1 MPLAAGTRLGPY
13 EILSPLGA
21 GGMGEVYRARD
32 SRLGRDVAVKVLPD
46 HLAADPKALARFET
60 EAKAV
65 AALSHPNILA
75 LYDVGET
82 NGVRYAVTELLE
94 GETLRALVTGGPVPL
109 WRALEIARH
118 VADALAAAHEK
129 GIVHRDVKPENV
141 FLTKD
146 GHVKLL
152 DFGLARLQAVPSGAL
167 DTRSPTVPVLTES
180 GSILGTVAYMPPE
193 QARGQAVDHRTDQFS
208 LGVTLYEMLSGKRPF
223 RGEDA
228 ASLVSAILR
237 DEPEPLATAAPSA
250 PVGVRLV
257 VERCLAKD
265 PRERYASTRD
275 LARDLAAWRE
285 HASGTPVS
293 GGPPS
298 EVPVSAPTGALSTA
312 GRSPTARRRLVT
324 GLVVGALAL
333 AASFGSWL
341 WMRRQ
346 GEEDAERSAVR
357 ESPTAATPGLLPQ
370 RVVVA
375 VFANRTGDP
384 SLDAIGRTAA
394 ERIVDRLVR
403 VGADVVPAPHA
414 LPAEGAPSGSPA
426 RAHSASSAATDPAVA
441 LGEATRAGLVVSG
454 SCSLQ
459 GTQLELRA
467 TVTDAAA
474 RKVLYSVEQASGPRS
489 DPSAALA
496 ALAQRA
502 LDALGE
508 RLLAPESG
516 ADISS
521 RQIVPPRY
529 EALAEYL
536 LAAEAMSKGDMESHI
551 EHLRKAVELDPAFTN
566 ALLGLYAAYAVK
578 LDWPEAT
585 RWIEAGEK
593 TRAGLTPI
601 GRLNLDV
608 YSADFRGQV
617 EAGIR
622 ALRELARLEPSR
634 PVHRFILGRFLSLAS
649 RAREAEQILSPLFA
663 NESFVS
669 LGALGAVHM
678 ISVFTGA
685 LHGLGEHEREL
696 AVARRG
702 VRLYPDDVQPWIC
715 EARALSALGRLSELD
730 ALVER
735 APATAFRRGNLG
747 WLYLEAARDLDAH
760 GRGEASVAMSERA
773 VAWGRERAAAGE
785 GEQRKVVLALGLEI
799 AGHVPAA
806 RRELAALLAAKGAD
820 PGSTWG
826 QWPYDAESADE
837 VFLRGVLG
845 GVEARLGN
853 AAEARRLEEAIR
865 KVDSPNLIG
874 RGGYA
879 RSIVAASLG
888 EKDRAVGLL
897 KTALAEGLT
906 MASISPTCF
915 VLHRSF
921 WHRSLRGHPG
931 FEDLAK
937 PKG

>member
-1 MPLAAGTRLGPY
+1 M
-13 EILSPLGA
+13 GA
-21 GGMGEVYRARD
+21 VYRARD
-32 SRLGRDVAVKVLPD
+32 TRLGRDVAVKVLPD
-46 HLAADPKALARFET
+46 HLAGDPSALRRFQA

-65 AALSHPNILA
+65 AALSHPSILA

-82 NGVRYAVTELLE
+82 NGIPWAVTELLE
-94 GETLRALVTGGPVPL
+94 GESLRALVSRGPVPPR
-109 WRALEIARH
+109 RALEIAAH

-141 FLTKD
+141 FLTRN

-152 DFGLARLQAVPSGAL
+152 DFGLARQQSTSRDGS
-167 DTRSPTVPVLTES
+167 DSYTPTVSERTEA
-180 GSILGTVAYMPPE
+180 GAVLGTASYMSPE
-193 QARGQAVDHRTDQFS
+193 QARGLPVDHRTDQFS
-208 LGVTLYEMLSGKRPF
+208 LGVTLYEMLAGSRPF
-223 RGEDA
+223 RGQSA
-228 ASLVSAILR
+228 ADVLAAILKE
-237 DEPEPLATAAPSA
+237 DPPPLSSRVEGLPAPLLA
-250 PVGVRLV
+250 LLD
-257 VERCLAKD
+257 RCLSKETRD
-265 PRERYASTRD
+265 RYDSTRD

-285 HASGTPVS
+285 HASGAPAT
-293 GGPPS
+293 GA
-298 EVPVSAPTGALSTA
+298 PVSAPAASLSTA
-312 GRSPTARRRLVT
+312 GRSTAARRRLVAAV
-324 GLVVGALAL
+324 VVGALAL
-333 AASFGSWL
+333 AASVGSWA
-341 WMRRQ
+341 WMRRLAVK
-346 GEEDAERSAVR
+346 DAKRSAAGKA
-357 ESPTAATPGLLPQ
+357 PAAATPGLLPK

-375 VFANRTGDP
+375 VLENRTGDP
-384 SLDAIGRTAA
+384 SLGEIGRTAA
-394 ERIVDRLVR
+394 ERIVDRLAR

-414 LPAEGAPSGSPA
+414 RPAAAAPSGSPA
-426 RAHSASSAATDPAVA
+426 RARSATAAPADPAVA
-441 LGEATRAGLVVSG
+441 LGEATGAGLVVSG

-459 GTQLELRA
+459 GAQIELRA

-474 RKVLYSVEQASGPRS
+474 RRVLYSVEPANGPRS

-521 RQIVPPRY
+521 QQIVPPRY
-529 EALAEYL
+529 EALAEYV
-536 LAAEAMSKGDMESHI
+536 LAAEAMSKGEMESHI
-551 EHLRKAVELDPAFTN
+551 EHLKKAVELDPAFTN
-566 ALLGLYAAYAVK
+566 ALLGLFAAYGVK

-585 RWIEAGEK
+585 RWIEAAEK

-601 GRLNLDV
+601 GRLNLDM

-634 PVHRFILGRFLSLAS
+634 PSHRFILGRFLSIAS
-649 RAREAEQILSPLFA
+649 RAREAEQVLSPLFE
-663 NESFVS
+663 NERFVG
-669 LGALGAVHM
+669 LGALNAVHVLS
-678 ISVFTGA
+678 IYAGT
-685 LHGLGEHEREL
+685 LHALGEHEREL
-696 AVARRG
+696 AEARRG
-702 VRLYPDDVQPWIC
+702 VRRYPDDVQPWIC

-760 GRGEASVAMSERA
+760 GRVEASVALAERA

-785 GEQRKVVLALGLEI
+785 GEQRRVVLALGLEI
-799 AGHVPAA
+799 AGRLPEA

-826 QWPYDAESADE
+826 QWPYDAEFADE

-853 AAEARRLEEAIR
+853 ATEARRQAEAIR
-865 KVDSPNLIG
+865 RVDRPDLIG
-874 RGGYA
+874 RGAYA

-888 EKDRAVGLL
+888 EKDRAVSLL

-906 MASISPTCF
+906 MAAISPTCF

-921 WHRSLRGHPG
+921 WHRSLRGHPP
-931 FEDLAK
+931 FEELLK
-937 PKG
+937 PKETGDADPAALASGSRPAP